1 MDIIIDNKI
10 HEFRRALSQLLRFRV
25 PHQQLERSRP
35 IRTPYSPDG
44 ARGTRTP
51 HARGARRVTRASMCH
66 ECTPA
71 VARRRECRRVDA
83 EPAKR
88 RVSAFRHVGGKRN
101 GGISRGAMHGQRQ
114 KRRRRDARAA
124 TVTYTRTLTHQ
135 SLKRRVN

>member
-1 MDIIIDNKI
+1 MTIKFTN
-10 HEFRRALSQLLRFRV
+10 FA
-25 PHQQLERSRP
+25 ERSHSFSDFECHISNLSALDQSERR
-35 IRTPYSPDG
+35 IRRM
-44 ARGTRTP
+44 ARAERGPP
-51 HARGARRVTRASMCH
+51 HARGARRVTRASTCH

-71 VARRRECRRVDA
+71 AARRHSCRRVDA

-88 RVSAFRHVGGKRN
+88 RVSAFRRVGGKRN
-101 GGISRGAMHGQRQ
+101 GGNSRGAMHGQVK